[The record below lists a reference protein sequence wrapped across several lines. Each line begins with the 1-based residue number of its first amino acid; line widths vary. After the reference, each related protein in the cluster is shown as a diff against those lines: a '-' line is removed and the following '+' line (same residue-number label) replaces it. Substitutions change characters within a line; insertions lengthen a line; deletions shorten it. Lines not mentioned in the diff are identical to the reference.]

1 MAKASPAEIKELMK
15 ATGVG
20 MMECKK
26 ALTEANGDMD
36 KAVDYLRARG

>member
-26 ALTEANGDMD
+26 AIEEAGA
-36 KAVDYLRARG
+36 KVELK

>member
-1 MAKASPAEIKELMK
+1 MGKASVAEIKELMS

-26 ALTEANGDMD
+26 ALEETQVYSE
-36 KAVDYLRARG
+36 KAI